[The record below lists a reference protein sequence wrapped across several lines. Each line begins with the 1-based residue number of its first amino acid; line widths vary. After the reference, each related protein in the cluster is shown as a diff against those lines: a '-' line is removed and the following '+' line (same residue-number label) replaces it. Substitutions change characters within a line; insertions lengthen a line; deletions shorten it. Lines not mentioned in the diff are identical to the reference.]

1 MRRLIQFIFT
11 LILFCTAGCSKDDS
25 NDITAPTTLTLQ
37 WEQTNLSSGNIWALE
52 ISSSG
57 NLYASVFNEGF
68 YRSAD
73 QGNTWTKIVE
83 NNFTSQNNS
92 GSAACIYTDG
102 DEIWVGTHGAGIHYS
117 SDAGATW
124 NENNIGMLMAQNF
137 SLINNNSFN
146 NLICASASGAYKFG
160 NFGWVQI
167 HNQWS
172 YALCSNKDGVLFS
185 FGPIHNSISE
195 SNVYTSSDN
204 GITWD
209 TKSLIGGIN
218 SADIAG
224 GNTVFAAGTA
234 MHRSTDL
241 GRTWVQVISEIPALI
256 NIIKATP
263 EGFIFTG
270 TDGAG
275 VYYSL
280 NNGVRWYEG
289 NAGLTNFKVTEL
301 VVAPSGYIYIGTE
314 GKGVFKAKYR

>member
-1 MRRLIQFIFT
+1 MRRLFQIIFT
-11 LILFCTAGCSKDDS
+11 LILIFTVSCSKDDS

-102 DEIWVGTHGAGIHYS
+102 DDIWVGTHGAGIHYS

-124 NENNIGMLMAQNF
+124 NENNIGMLMAQNYDM
-137 SLINNNSFN
+137 IINNSFN

-172 YALCSNKDGVLFS
+172 NALCSNPDGVLFT
-185 FGPIHNSISE
+185 FGPIQNSISE
-195 SNVYTSSDN
+195 SNVRISSDN
-204 GITWD
+204 GMTWK

-218 SADIAG
+218 SVDIVG
-224 GNTVFAAGTA
+224 WNTVIAAGTTIQ
-234 MHRSTDL
+234 RSSDL
-241 GRTWVQVISEIPALI
+241 GETWVQVISEIPAMI
-256 NIIKATP
+256 NVIKVSP
-263 EGFIFTG
+263 DGIIFTG

-275 VYYSL
+275 VYYSMFD
-280 NNGVRWYEG
+280 GAKWYEA
-289 NAGLTNFKVTEL
+289 NEGLINFKVTEL
-301 VVAPSGYIYIGTE
+301 VIAPSGYIYIGTE